1 MAVMAPR
8 HSPMAPGSFVR
19 WGRQRQIRQI
29 QIQVLVDERD
39 GPEEMGNSSWRVTLW

>member
-1 MAVMAPR
+1 MAPR
-8 HSPMAPGSFVR
+8 HWPLHGPTGSFVR

-39 GPEEMGNSSWRVTLW
+39 GPEEMGNSPWRVTLW